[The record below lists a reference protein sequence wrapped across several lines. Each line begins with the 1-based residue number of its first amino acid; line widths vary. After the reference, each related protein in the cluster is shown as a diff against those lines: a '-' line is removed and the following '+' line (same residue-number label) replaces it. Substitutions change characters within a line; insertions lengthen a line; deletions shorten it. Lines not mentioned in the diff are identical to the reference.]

1 MKRKTT
7 AVLLLLRSNWFD
19 RTSSH
24 EAMVELDEDGDRI
37 VYKLSPFLDIVK
49 TWSIFSVETATA
61 VSVELR
67 SLEID
72 LVILVYQTRIDQDY
86 IERMLKGVGVRPLVA
101 WCYLPWRRIP
111 QPMTYEDLVKGSSFY
126 GMTASLSH
134 LRELNVPFL
143 AAFGSADDPSVLS
156 KIETF
161 SRAAQVANEMTRTHL
176 GVLDDLDESRSPEL
190 DCFLSTF
197 GMVPDRIPMDHMGE
211 ILQAIPNEAIDN
223 YLNELTRRNVELM
236 VTNETLCR
244 GARTA
249 LALSQ
254 LARDREVNFLAVPD
268 HSLQFRGQFDL
279 CPGLPPGFHEENQPI
294 YIPTTDYGAIASS
307 VALQMISASPVF
319 VLRIW
324 FWDRAKNI
332 LVGGHGGIQNPNGI
346 SLGPMW
352 VSGDYECM
360 RDDPDGGAQ
369 LEFILKPGRIT
380 MLQINNTSS
389 GCRAMAASG
398 ICLESEPRIEGIPH
412 AVVRIDCSI
421 EYFLQKMAES
431 GGSAYWVICYGD
443 YISELKALFELKAIR
458 FDQLL
463 D

>member
-1 MKRKTT
+1 
-7 AVLLLLRSNWFD
+7 
-19 RTSSH
+19 
-24 EAMVELDEDGDRI
+24 
-37 VYKLSPFLDIVK
+37 
-49 TWSIFSVETATA
+49 
-61 VSVELR
+61 
-67 SLEID
+67 
-72 LVILVYQTRIDQDY
+72 
-86 IERMLKGVGVRPLVA
+86 
-101 WCYLPWRRIP
+101 
-111 QPMTYEDLVKGSSFY
+111 
-126 GMTASLSH
+126 
-134 LRELNVPFL
+134 
-143 AAFGSADDPSVLS
+143 
-156 KIETF
+156 
-161 SRAAQVANEMTRTHL
+161 
-176 GVLDDLDESRSPEL
+176 
-190 DCFLSTF
+190 
-197 GMVPDRIPMDHMGE
+197 
-211 ILQAIPNEAIDN
+211 
-223 YLNELTRRNVELM
+223 M

-412 AVVRIDCSI
+412 AVVRIDCS
-421 EYFLQKMAES
+421 
-431 GGSAYWVICYGD
+431 
-443 YISELKALFELKAIR
+443 
-458 FDQLL
+458 
-463 D
+463 